1 MAAPLGRCG
10 RVLAPVSGLRRGVR
24 ACTGGV
30 VEGVPYK
37 TTMKEQRVSGSAS
50 VPEYA
55 DVVVI
60 GGGSLGCNTLYHL
73 AKLGATNTVLLES
86 HRLTAGTTWHTA
98 GLLWRLRPSDTEIA
112 LINTTREMLRRLED
126 ETGVNPGWINNG
138 GLFIAS
144 SKERL
149 KEYQRL
155 QTIGKVNGVESL
167 VLGPAE
173 TQDLY
178 PLMNVKDI
186 AGTLYCPGD
195 GTMDPAGLCQGLTRW
210 ATQAGARVVE
220 ECPVTDIR
228 TAETLLG
235 GRRVTEVHTPRG
247 VIRTNAVVNATGCW
261 ANDIAGL
268 VGVEVPLTPMKHAY
282 VVTERIP
289 GIENMPNVRDHD
301 ASVYLRL
308 QGDALSVGGY
318 EVNPIFLDRLEKDF
332 SFGLYELDWDV
343 FGAHIEGAVN
353 RIPVLE
359 QTGIK
364 STVCGPESFTP
375 DHKPVMGED
384 PNVEGFY
391 HCVGFNSSGMMLG
404 GGCGDQMARWVL
416 YGRPDLDMFGYDIR
430 RFHPPLNTNKTW
442 VAARSHESYAKNYSI
457 VFPHDEPLAG
467 RGQRKSPIHEELEG
481 AGCLFQERHGWERPG
496 WFSSSPARVL
506 PYDWYGAYEHSPKHK
521 DHQYNKLLNDDYSF
535 DFPAHHHQIK
545 EECLACRERAA
556 IFDMSYFGKYYISG
570 PDAQKAADWIFSAN
584 VARPAGTTVYT
595 CMLNAKGGVEADL
608 TVSVCEGGQGSP
620 CDPAFEGRGF
630 YLAAGGAAAL
640 QNLAHVLKEIRT
652 NGWRVSLLDHTDD
665 MALLSVQGRHSRTI
679 LQQLTDAD
687 LGNEAFPFSSH
698 QVITL
703 AGHTLRALRLSF
715 VGELGWELHVPRDS
729 ALAVYRAVMAAG
741 KPWGLVNSGYRAI
754 DSLSCEKGYRHWHG
768 DVRPDDTPLE
778 AGLAFTCKLKT
789 NTDFLGRAAVERQKA
804 EGVTKKLVTL
814 TLQDGSQPLW
824 GLEAIVRDEQVVGY
838 ARRAEY
844 AFALNRAI
852 AYGYVRR
859 PDGGVVTKEFLNSGT
874 WYLESMGVSHP
885 ATQHTR
891 PPFDP
896 KNLRVKGVYDVEEPA
911 EDKRTSAAGV

>member
-481 AGCLFQERHGWERPG
+481 SGCVFQERHGWERPG

-535 DFPAHHHQIK
+535 DFPAHHNQIK

-824 GLEAIVRDEQVVGY
+824 GLEAIVRDGQVVGY